1 MNHPM
6 TDAEKEVCAQNPF
19 RELSNMN
26 LPCSITFSRREL
38 LKEKADAWDA
48 GYKIG
53 LERGKWL
60 KMVIAAYQ
68 RGLATTGREEMG
80 TREQIIVLK
89 QKHRKSCG
97 VRLESR

>member
-1 MNHPM
+1 MSN
-6 TDAEKEVCAQNPF
+6 AEKEVCAQNPF
-19 RELSNMN
+19 RELENMN

-60 KMVIAAYQ
+60 SQ
-68 RGLATTGREEMG
+68 LTRGA
-80 TREQIIVLK
+80 
-89 QKHRKSCG
+89 
-97 VRLESR
+97 